1 MKYDIFRTGRSFA
14 SSGKSFFPI
23 PARKKRYYVSLK
35 ALWGQNEGKDNIL
48 GIQTEGRTHFRKYLI
63 AGIIQK
69 HSRILETF
77 SLMLIKS
84 LWDGLEIGSFVG
96 TWQSLNSKQFAIFS
110 KHPNCCIFLN
120 ILIVA
125 FFYPYLLILI
135 SNLYFFQRVPLTAD
149 FPNLCKTLELFPDF
163 LNHCKNNRWRRWSTI
178 NIKRS
183 VRIFKTSERESL
195 DYQIDDENT
204 F

>member
-110 KHPNCCIFLN
+110 KHPHCCIFLSIFVN
-120 ILIVA
+120 TYIKLI
-125 FFYPYLLILI
+125 FF
-135 SNLYFFQRVPLTAD
+135 
-149 FPNLCKTLELFPDF
+149 
-163 LNHCKNNRWRRWSTI
+163 
-178 NIKRS
+178 
-183 VRIFKTSERESL
+183 SESSIDCRLSESL
-195 DYQIDDENT
+195 QDSWALPGLSESLQEQSLA
-204 F
+204 